1 MQLTTDAIV
10 LHRVDYRDY
19 DRMVTL
25 FSPELGRI
33 DAVARGCRKP
43 TSPLMNSA
51 EMFCAGQYTLH
62 VSGGRHTITQCE
74 IKDSF
79 FDLRLDYDRLLH
91 GMYYLSLADMAAL
104 PDQSAPEVFFL
115 LLKAL
120 AHLCYSGLDA
130 RMLTACFEMRY
141 MPLMGFRPMMD
152 RCVIC
157 GTPVDGEGRFDEAR
171 GGVVCLR
178 CPSHAP
184 RISAG
189 ARRIIM
195 KAPMTDYSVVP
206 KLDGHPDWP
215 EAARLY
221 RPFVERR
228 IERRFRQSAP
238 DTPPTEEKQ

>member
-10 LHRVDYRDY
+10 LNRVDYRDF
-19 DRMVTL
+19 DRMITL
-25 FSPELGRI
+25 FSPEYGRI

-51 EMFCAGQYTLH
+51 EMFCAGQYTLNLSH
-62 VSGGRHTITQCE
+62 GRYTVTQCE

-79 FDLRLDYDRLLH
+79 FPLRYDYERLLH
-91 GMYYLSLADMAAL
+91 GIYWLGLVDMAAL
-104 PDQSAPEVFFL
+104 PDQAAPEIFML

-120 AHLCYSGLDA
+120 AHLAYSQLDA

-141 MPLMGFRPMMD
+141 MPLMGFRPLMD

-157 GTPVDGEGRFDEAR
+157 GAAVDGEARFDEEK
-171 GGVVCLR
+171 GGVVCRR
-178 CPSHAP
+178 CPSRAP
-184 RISAG
+184 VISAG
-189 ARRIIM
+189 ARRIIY
-195 KAPMTDYSVVP
+195 KAPRTDYSVVP
-206 KLDGHPDWP
+206 KLDGHPDWM

-228 IERRFRQSAP
+228 IEQRFRNDIP
-238 DTPPTEEKQ
+238 EPPETEEKQ

>member
-1 MQLTTDAIV
+1 MQFTTDAIV
-10 LHRVDYRDY
+10 IHRVDYRDY

-25 FSPELGRI
+25 FSPEYGRI

-62 VSGGRHTITQCE
+62 ATGGRYTITQCE

-79 FDLRLDYDRLLH
+79 FDLRFDYEKLMH
-91 GMYYLSLADMAAL
+91 GIYWLSLVDMAAL
-104 PDQSAPEVFFL
+104 PDQSAPEIFML

-120 AHLCYSGLDA
+120 AHLCYSGLDP

-141 MPLMGFRPMMD
+141 MPLMGFRPLMD
-152 RCVIC
+152 KCVHC
-157 GTPVDGEGRFDEAR
+157 GAPVDGEARFDEVL
-171 GGVVCLR
+171 GGVVCQK

-189 ARRIIM
+189 ARRILF
-195 KAPMTDYSVVP
+195 KAPLTDYSVVP
-206 KLDGHPDWP
+206 KLEGHPDWA

-228 IERRFRQSAP
+228 IERRFRQDAP
-238 DTPPTEEKQ
+238 ELP

>member
-10 LHRVDYRDY
+10 LNRVDYRDY

-25 FSPELGRI
+25 FSPEHGRI

-51 EMFCAGQYTLH
+51 EMFCAGQYTLNL
-62 VSGGRHTITQCE
+62 SGGRYTITQCE

-79 FDLRLDYDRLLH
+79 FALRYDYDRLMH
-91 GMYYLSLADMAAL
+91 GIYWLSLADAAAL
-104 PDQSAPEVFFL
+104 PDQSAPEVFML

-120 AHLCYSGLDA
+120 AHLCYSELDA

-141 MPLMGFRPMMD
+141 MPLMGFRPMVD
-152 RCVIC
+152 RCVVC
-157 GTPVDGEGRFDEAR
+157 GAQVDGEARFDEER
-171 GGVVCLR
+171 GGVVCLK

-184 RISAG
+184 KISAG
-189 ARRIIM
+189 ARRILY
-195 KAPMTDYSVVP
+195 KAPLTDYSVVP
-206 KLDGHPDWP
+206 KLEGHPDWE

-228 IERRFRQSAP
+228 IERRFRQAAP
-238 DTPPTEEKQ
+238 DVP

>member
-10 LHRVDYRDY
+10 LNRVDYRDY

-25 FSPELGRI
+25 FSPEHGRI
-33 DAVARGCRKP
+33 DAVARGCKKP

-51 EMFCAGQYTLH
+51 EMFCAGQYTLNL
-62 VSGGRHTITQCE
+62 SGGRYTITQCE
-74 IKDSF
+74 IKDCF
-79 FDLRLDYDRLLH
+79 LALRYDYDRLLH
-91 GMYYLSLADMAAL
+91 GIYWLSLADAAAL
-104 PDQSAPEVFFL
+104 PDQPAPEIFML

-120 AHLCYSGLDA
+120 AHLCYSELDA

-141 MPLMGFRPMMD
+141 MPLMGFRPMVD
-152 RCVIC
+152 QCVIC
-157 GTPVDGEGRFDEAR
+157 GAKVDGEARFDEEK

-189 ARRIIM
+189 ARRILY
-195 KAPMTDYSVVP
+195 KAPLTDYLVVP
-206 KLDGHPDWP
+206 KLEGHPDWE

-228 IERRFRQSAP
+228 IERRFRQAAP
-238 DTPPTEEKQ
+238 DVP

>member
-1 MQLTTDAIV
+1 MQFTTDAIV
-10 LHRVDYRDY
+10 LRRADYRDY

-25 FSPELGRI
+25 FSPDRGRI
-33 DAVARGCRKP
+33 DAVARGCRRPK
-43 TSPLMNSA
+43 SALMNAA
-51 EMFCAGQYTLH
+51 EVFCAGQYSIH
-62 VSGGRHTITQCE
+62 ESGGRYSITQCE

-79 FDLRLDYDRLLH
+79 YDLRFDYDRLVH

-104 PDQSAPEVFFL
+104 PEQGAPDVFML

-120 AHLCYSGLDA
+120 AHLCYSGLPA
-130 RMLTACFEMRY
+130 QMLTASFEMRY
-141 MPLMGFRPMMD
+141 MPLMGFRPSME
-152 RCVIC
+152 RCVVC
-157 GTPVDGEGRFDEAR
+157 GRGVDGAARFDEAL
-171 GGVVCLR
+171 GGVVCDC
-178 CPSHAP
+178 CPSAAP
-184 RISAG
+184 RISQG

-228 IERRFRQSAP
+228 IERRFRQV
-238 DTPPTEEKQ
+238 TPELP

>member
-1 MQLTTDAIV
+1 MQFTTDAIV
-10 LHRVDYRDY
+10 LRRTDYRDY

-25 FSPELGRI
+25 FSPDCGRI
-33 DAVARGCRKP
+33 DAIARGCRRPK
-43 TSPLMNSA
+43 SALMNAA
-51 EMFCAGQYTLH
+51 EVFCAGQFTLH
-62 VSGGRHTITQCE
+62 EAGGRYSVTQCE

-79 FDLRLDYDRLLH
+79 YDLRFDYERLLH

-104 PDQSAPEVFFL
+104 PDQGAPDVFML

-120 AHLCYSGLDA
+120 AHLCYSGLPA
-130 RMLTACFEMRY
+130 AMLTASFEMRY
-141 MPLMGFRPMMD
+141 MPLMGFCPCMD

-157 GTPVDGEGRFDEAR
+157 GAPVNGAARFDEAL
-171 GGVVCLR
+171 GGVVCDA
-178 CPSHAP
+178 CPSGAP

-189 ARRIIM
+189 ARRIILR
-195 KAPMTDYSVVP
+195 APMTDYQTVP

-228 IERRFRQSAP
+228 IERRFRQV
-238 DTPPTEEKQ
+238 TPELP